1 MTSPAE
7 EIAALLPDLNDDEQR
22 VLLTI
27 AKRLAMGRKQYG
39 ALDLATDPRTWTNE
53 AYEEALD
60 MSNYLAMALV
70 KRAM

>member
-1 MTSPAE
+1 MTAADE
-7 EIAALLPDLNDDEQR
+7 LAALLPELGADEQR

-60 MSNYLAMALV
+60 MSNYLAMAMV
-70 KRAM
+70 RRMT

>member
-1 MTSPAE
+1 MSTNE
-7 EIAALLPDLNDDEQR
+7 ELTAIIPDLNDDEQR
-22 VLLTI
+22 VLLAI

-39 ALDLATDPRTWTNE
+39 ALDLSKDPRTWTKE

-70 KRAM
+70 RRGA